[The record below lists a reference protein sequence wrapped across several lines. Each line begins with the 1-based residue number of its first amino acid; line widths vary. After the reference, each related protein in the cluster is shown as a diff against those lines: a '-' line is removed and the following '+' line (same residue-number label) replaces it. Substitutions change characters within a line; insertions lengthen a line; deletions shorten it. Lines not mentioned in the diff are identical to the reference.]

1 MDGHG
6 SSLIFYAE
14 MMKAIKILM
23 LILGMTG
30 FAGNAFAQEAPDSIA
45 VCLPGEPEAI
55 TGEAPQGGDTSRLM
69 TVEEIAAASDRI
81 VSEYDSDWTDLSM
94 QGKLSFDGLPMS
106 VSVKVY
112 MKRGESVIL
121 SARAPFF
128 GEVARVE
135 VCQDSITLINK
146 HTRCY
151 NVQPLSGLGVDRKAY
166 LTDLQD
172 ILLGQVAFPGHGRLT
187 PDCALLSQWI
197 ALPTSEALL
206 YPGAELQ
213 TEGTEYG
220 FVMDSAD
227 WQLNSFVLM
236 LQKTG
241 VVIETKYLYGDKG
254 WTLGLEISLPKKKMA
269 GEVQLSY
276 PEYGGSPLEF
286 TALGDKYRKVDFRQ
300 LMKF

>member
-1 MDGHG
+1 
-6 SSLIFYAE
+6 
-14 MMKAIKILM
+14 MKEIRILILM
-23 LILGMTG
+23 IGIM
-30 FAGNAFAQEAPDSIA
+30 AAAQAFGQTAPDSVA
-45 VCLPGEPEAI
+45 VCPPDEPADMAEA
-55 TGEAPQGGDTSRLM
+55 APDPENASRLL
-69 TVEEIAAASDRI
+69 TVEEIGMATDSI
-81 VSEYDSDWTDLSM
+81 TGNYDSDWTDLSM

-112 MKRGESVIL
+112 MKRGEAVIL

-135 VCQDSITLINK
+135 MNRDSITLINK

-151 NVQPLSGLGVDRKAY
+151 NVQPLAGLDADRQAY

-187 PDCALLSQWI
+187 ADNALLSQWI
-197 ALPTSEALL
+197 GLATGETLL
-206 YPGAELQ
+206 YPLGELQ
-213 TEGTEYG
+213 TAGTEYG
-220 FVMDSAD
+220 FVLDSTV

-254 WTLGLEISLPKKKMA
+254 WTLGLEISLPKKKLG

-276 PEYGGSPLEF
+276 PDYEAAPLEF
-286 TALGDKYRKVDFRQ
+286 TVLDGKYRQVDFRQ

>member
-1 MDGHG
+1 
-6 SSLIFYAE
+6 
-14 MMKAIKILM
+14 M
-23 LILGMTG
+23 LVLLTALFSVSISG
-30 FAGNAFAQEAPDSIA
+30 QVYPDSIA
-45 VCLPGEPEAI
+45 VCPADECAETAV
-55 TGEAPQGGDTSRLM
+55 DTADEGNVSRLL
-69 TVEEIAAASDRI
+69 TVEEIGEATDSI
-81 VSEYDSDWTDLSM
+81 TGNYDSEWTDLSM
-94 QGKLSFDGLPMS
+94 QGKLTFDGLPMS

-187 PDCALLSQWI
+187 AENSCHSQWI
-197 ALPTSEALL
+197 GLPTSEVLL
-206 YPGAELQ
+206 YPGPELQ
-213 TEGTEYG
+213 TEATEYG

-227 WQLNSFVLM
+227 WQLSSFVLM
-236 LQKTG
+236 LQKSGT
-241 VVIETKYLYGDKG
+241 VIETKYIYGEKG
-254 WTLGLEISLPKKKMA
+254 WTLGLEISLPKKKMS

-276 PEYGGSPLEF
+276 PDYDGASLEF
-286 TALGDKYRKVDFRQ
+286 TTLGEKYRKGDFRQ